1 MDGNCVGAEQW
12 GFYSERLF
20 EEFSNVSL
28 HYSLRDHRLLHISR
42 LPLTF
47 TSVPYLNEIFSF
59 DFVLHRLDEVTAE
72 FFT

>member
-1 MDGNCVGAEQW
+1 METVGAEQW

-28 HYSLRDHRLLHISR
+28 HYSLRDHRLHLKIASDF
-42 LPLTF
+42 P
-47 TSVPYLNEIFSF
+47 SVPYLNEIFSF
-59 DFVLHRLDEVTAE
+59 DFVLHRLDGVTAE